1 MHHNTVSY
9 TSAAVLT
16 ISHHNPEPINH
27 QRSHIHEL
35 LDMLLLVL
43 ISRSHAGCKIEN
55 ITISSDGNVPM
66 PIRDE
71 DGRQVGMYIA
81 PLDFNRREIRDIVNN
96 KVAPFS
102 EALKMVTTNPVRILG
117 IGDTKG
123 EIKDGY
129 DADIVIADSVEN
141 LRIEKVYAKGRIQ
154 VENGKSIFQ
163 GHYQQDPYYNQYR

>member
-9 TSAAVLT
+9 MSAAVLT
-16 ISHHNPEPINH
+16 ISHHNPVPINH
-27 QRSHIHEL
+27 QRSLIHEL

-43 ISRSHAGCKIEN
+43 ISRSHDGSKIEN
-55 ITISSDGNVPM
+55 ITVSSDGNVPM

-102 EALKMVTTNPVRILG
+102 EALKMVTTNPARILG
-117 IGDTKG
+117 IGDEKG
-123 EIKDGY
+123 EIKEGY
-129 DADIVIADSVEN
+129 DADIVESLV
-141 LRIEKVYAKGRIQ
+141 IERVYAKGRVQ
-154 VENGKSIFQ
+154 VENGRSLFQ
-163 GHYQQDPYYNQYR
+163 GHYQRDPYYSQYR